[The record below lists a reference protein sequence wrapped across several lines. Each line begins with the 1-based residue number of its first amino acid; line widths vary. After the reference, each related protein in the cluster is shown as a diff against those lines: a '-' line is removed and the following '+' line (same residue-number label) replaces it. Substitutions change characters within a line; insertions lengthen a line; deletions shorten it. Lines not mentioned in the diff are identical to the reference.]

1 MPHLT
6 PEAERVLAPLI
17 RRAALFGPY
26 FWLEFA
32 ACVGSALVIEAATGS
47 FWLAM
52 AWLLPVVVLVDST
65 EADREHAVER
75 CMNELRAI
83 ELRQAFEDAR
93 QERSA

>member
-17 RRAALFGPY
+17 RRAARFGPY
-26 FWLEFA
+26 LWLEFA
-32 ACVGSALVIEAATGS
+32 ACVGSVLVIEAATGS

-75 CMNELRAI
+75 WMDELRVI